1 MVKPNQY
8 LGYIAERYGVSVEDL
23 AAFSGIK
30 NPDAVPIGQG
40 LIIPH
45 RTDRRTPD
53 TVLIP
58 DSELVYGLAY
68 TDFDLAKFV
77 EEQGGYLSK
86 FSMLGLDGSRWSG
99 ADVVE
104 RVAAR
109 YSVGPRV
116 FLALMEAQSGWVTDP
131 DPAGPGPRLSARPHQ
146 RRARP
151 AAAAR
156 VDGQRAQPRLL
167 RLAGP
172 RRDGHPL

>member
-58 DSELVYGLAY
+58 DSELVYGGTARRSI
-68 TDFDLAKFV
+68 AFV
-77 EEQGGYLSK
+77 RFHK
-86 FSMLGLDGSRWSG
+86 R
-99 ADVVE
+99 
-104 RVAAR
+104 
-109 YSVGPRV
+109 
-116 FLALMEAQSGWVTDP
+116 
-131 DPAGPGPRLSARPHQ
+131 
-146 RRARP
+146 
-151 AAAAR
+151 
-156 VDGQRAQPRLL
+156 
-167 RLAGP
+167 
-172 RRDGHPL
+172 